1 MLFRETPDQAKSPET
16 PTPSGRANRYDG
28 KELDDL
34 MHVIDDLEDA
44 KSWGRVRE
52 MIWIS
57 IIIHLIV
64 AWYLI
69 YGPKYIWHVRVV
81 TPAEQL
87 EQHPPKQLSYIQLP
101 PDLLKQLKP
110 KDTNVISD
118 QNRRAETEHPVNT
131 PKTLQ
136 QLEAMRRAGQLQSPG
151 QRAERQAER
160 PSPRPAEQRP
170 APNQQAERPTQQGS
184 QNAQQAPQPKAPP
197 SQPLPN
203 NMQAKVEAPAPTP
216 HVQNFRSTNSSSPGE
231 QLLQAMRAASHGA
244 YYGGGSGQNGGNN
257 GGDNGMN
264 APIQHNG
271 MQGAVQILSDTMGVD
286 FSHYLQEV
294 IAATRRSWYPLIPD
308 EARPPLNKQGE
319 VAIRFE
325 IMPDGS
331 VHVMQLYG
339 PSGDV
344 ALDRAAWGGIT
355 GATPYPPLPKQF
367 HGKFLALQFNFL
379 YNEGQG
385 GQ

>member
-1 MLFRETPDQAKSPET
+1 MLFRTTPEPDKTPE
-16 PTPSGRANRYDG
+16 PSTSTGRKDSYDG

-57 IIIHLIV
+57 IIIHLLI

-69 YGPKYIWHVRVV
+69 YGPKYIWHVHVV

-87 EQHPPKQLSYIQLP
+87 EEHPPKQLSYIQLP

-110 KDTNVISD
+110 KNTNVISD
-118 QNRRAETEHPVNT
+118 QNRRAETEHPVKVN
-131 PKTLQ
+131 KTLQ
-136 QLEAMRRAGQLQSPG
+136 QLEAMRRAGELHTPG
-151 QRAERQAER
+151 QHAEHPSEH
-160 PSPRPAEQRP
+160 PSPRPAERP
-170 APNQQAERPTQQGS
+170 APTEQAERPTRQGS
-184 QNAQQAPQPKAPP
+184 QQHAQQAPAPKAPP
-197 SQPLPN
+197 SQPLPSN
-203 NMQAKVEAPAPTP
+203 TQAKVEAPAPTP
-216 HVQNFRSTNSSSPGE
+216 HIQNFRNTNSFTPGE
-231 QLLQAMRAASHGA
+231 QLQQAMRAASRGA
-244 YYGGGSGQNGGNN
+244 YYGGGGQNSGNN

-271 MQGAVQILSDTMGVD
+271 MQGAVEVLSDTMGVD

-294 IAATRRSWYPLIPD
+294 IAATRRAWYPLIPD

-325 IMPDGS
+325 IFPDGS

-355 GATPYPPLPKQF
+355 GASPYPPLPKQF
-367 HGKFLALQFNFL
+367 HGKYLALQFNFL